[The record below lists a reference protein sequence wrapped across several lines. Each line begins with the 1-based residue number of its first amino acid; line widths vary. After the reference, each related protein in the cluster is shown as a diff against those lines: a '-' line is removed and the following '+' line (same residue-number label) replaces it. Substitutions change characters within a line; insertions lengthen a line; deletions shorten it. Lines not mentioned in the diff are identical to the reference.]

1 MNRSFYVIWAH
12 PDVDIGDGWD
22 GPYENTDAAKAS
34 VPDGA
39 TASLLVVPL
48 AALTPAEQREALP
61 ILERRVT
68 A

>member
-1 MNRSFYVIWAH
+1 MSTHRAYPMFN
-12 PDVDIGDGWD
+12 P
-22 GPYENTDAAKAS
+22 AKAS